1 MKKIL
6 ALVLALMLVLALCAC
21 SSAGSEAPAEEEAP
35 AADEAVAEEAAAEEA
50 AEVAEEAEEAGDA
63 SGEMASG
70 EMASGEMAAS
80 DEPSDEASDEASGEA
95 SGEKLA
101 SDFDCE
107 VEIDG
112 ETVIAHYEDT
122 DNGDQETKSFVI
134 TVADF
139 NLVIEGTIDKGVWTA
154 ASGDEAD
161 QDVCNQVQTAF
172 ESSNTIGG

>member
-6 ALVLALMLVLALCAC
+6 ALVLALMLVVALCAC
-21 SSAGSEAPAEEEAP
+21 GSSDTDTAAEEEAP
-35 AADEAVAEEAAAEEA
+35 VADTEEAAAAEEA

-63 SGEMASG
+63 SGEMGASG

-80 DEPSDEASDEASGEA
+80 DEPSDEASGEA

-101 SDFDCE
+101 STFDCE

-112 ETVIAHYEDT
+112 EVVIAHYEDT
-122 DNGDQETKSFVI
+122 DNGDQETKSFEI
-134 TVADF
+134 TVADLD
-139 NLVIEGTIDKGVWTA
+139 LVIEGTIDKGVWTA

-161 QDVCNQVQTAF
+161 QDICNQVQIAF
-172 ESSNTIGG
+172 ESSNIIGG